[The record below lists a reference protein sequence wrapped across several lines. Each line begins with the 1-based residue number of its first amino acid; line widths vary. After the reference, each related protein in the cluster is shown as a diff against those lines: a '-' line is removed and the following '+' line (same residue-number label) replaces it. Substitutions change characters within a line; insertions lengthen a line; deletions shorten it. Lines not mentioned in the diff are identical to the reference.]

1 MEFLYRGVHF
11 GHPARASAL
20 NGVVVP
26 GDIYGTVSPEQHNRG
41 GWSATSPYTSW
52 TPNEALAKTYACSLK
67 GHGTLLRV
75 LETEPLSED
84 KWRWVRSPN
93 HYEEDEVLLYGV
105 RLNVEVVERELL
117 CRGDGEIEG

>member
-20 NGVVVP
+20 NGEVVP
-26 GDIYGTVSPEQHNRG
+26 GDIFCTVSPEQHNRG

-52 TPNEALAKTYACSLK
+52 TPNETLAKTYACSLK
-67 GHGTLLRV
+67 GHGPLLRV

-117 CRGDGEIEG
+117 CR